1 MQRSTD
7 RILTTHT
14 GSLPRPDDL
23 VAMVAGK
30 DQQEIKRDSVFD
42 RGVKEAVQE
51 IVRKQLDAHVDVIND
66 GEASKVGYATY
77 VTERLTGFE
86 GEFREVRPQVEA
98 QQFPEFYQAR
108 VTARS

>member
-30 DQQEIKRDSVFD
+30 DQQEVQHDDVFD
-42 RGVKEAVQE
+42 RRVKEAVRE
-51 IVRKQLDAHVDVIND
+51 IVLKQD
-66 GEASKVGYATY
+66 
-77 VTERLTGFE
+77 
-86 GEFREVRPQVEA
+86 
-98 QQFPEFYQAR
+98 
-108 VTARS
+108 